1 MAKGDDNTFVAVVN
15 DTDSKNGGKSYAASI
30 SGSDYNQFIGKKIG
44 DVVEGQFVKSKD
56 SDSPLD
62 GYKLEITGG
71 CDKVGTPMRKD
82 LDGGSKKPLLI
93 TSGTGFKGHKI
104 FMKKG
109 QRYRTKHEGLRMRK
123 KFRGST
129 ITNDTRQI
137 NLKVVGKGKKSLAEI
152 SGTNSSENENSNEN

>member
-15 DTDSKNGGKSYAASI
+15 DTDPKNKGESYPCSI

-44 DVVEGQFVKSKD
+44 DVVEGQFVKHKETEEH
-56 SDSPLD
+56 LD

-71 CDKVGTPMRKD
+71 CDNVGTPMRRD
-82 LDGGSKKPLLI
+82 LDGGAKKPLLV

-104 FMKKG
+104 VNKKG

-129 ITNDTRQI
+129 ITNETRQI
-137 NLKVVGKGKKSLAEI
+137 NLKVVGKGKKSLAKI
-152 SGTNSSENENSNEN
+152 SGKESSEEE